1 MNISPHIYAA
11 RELFHEIVQYKV
23 NSADTEMQQIWK
35 LFIICSDVMMGDA
48 PIRVLSL
55 NGMLFYSIKKNV

>member
-1 MNISPHIYAA
+1 M
-11 RELFHEIVQYKV
+11 
-23 NSADTEMQQIWK
+23 NSADTEMQQIWN